1 MRRGVPSEDPRP
13 VAVPSPP
20 RPSARPVAF
29 LRRSGVLPPRV
40 RPSDDRFRRNAAL
53 LLSGQ
58 FVSIMGDA
66 VFTGAVAWLAK
77 SLTGRD
83 DATGLVV
90 FLAALP
96 WILVGP
102 FAGAWVDRVDRRRAM
117 IASDLV
123 RAAVLLGLWWAAG
136 AGALSFPL
144 LAAAAFLVH
153 AASTPFVP
161 ARDALLPRL
170 AEGRPLVRVNAAF
183 QVAAQLAG
191 IVGFFVGGV
200 LLGDDPG
207 SGDDATA
214 RVVAVLGLDG
224 LTFLVSA
231 ATIAALVVPPGAAP
245 APAAGS
251 LWRRAA
257 RGVATTARDPL
268 LLPLL
273 VLTALNNLAIMG
285 PAIVGATA
293 YVRDDLGLG
302 PGRWAWFEGA
312 MALGYVVGALL
323 LGRVGERVRKG
334 RLILWGMVLD
344 GVTYVPLFV
353 VRSYELALLC
363 VFLHGLFIPWIVVGR
378 TALVQQRV
386 PEERRGQ
393 VFSLV
398 NLTVQ
403 GMTALSALAAG
414 AVAQACGAP
423 TLFLLAGVLGT
434 ACGLAGFLVP
444 ALRRAR

>member
-1 MRRGVPSEDPRP
+1 M
-13 VAVPSPP
+13 
-20 RPSARPVAF
+20 
-29 LRRSGVLPPRV
+29 
-40 RPSDDRFRRNAAL
+40 L
-53 LLSGQ
+53 LFSGQ

-83 DATGLVV
+83 DATGLAV
-90 FLAALP
+90 FLAVLP
-96 WILVGP
+96 WLIVGP

-117 IASDLV
+117 VASDLA
-123 RAAVLLGLWWAAG
+123 RAAVLLGLWAAAG

-170 AEGRPLVRVNAAF
+170 AEGRPLLRVNATF

-191 IVGFFVGGV
+191 LVGFFVGGA
-200 LLGDDPG
+200 LLGG
-207 SGDDATA
+207 SPATGADANA

-231 ATIAALVVPPGAAP
+231 ATIAALVVPPGAP
-245 APAAGS
+245 PPPSTGGNV
-251 LWRRAA
+251 WRRAM
-257 RGVATTARDPL
+257 RGVAASVRDPL

-273 VLTALNNLAIMG
+273 VLTAVDNLAIMG
-285 PAIVGATA
+285 PATVGATA
-293 YVRDDLGLG
+293 YVRDDLHLG
-302 PGRWAWFEGA
+302 PRHWAWFEGA

-323 LGRVGERVRKG
+323 LARWGGRLRKG
-334 RLILWGMVLD
+334 PLILWGMLFD
-344 GVTYVPLFV
+344 GLTYVPLYV
-353 VRSYELALLC
+353 VRSYEAALGW
-363 VFLHGLFIPWIVVGR
+363 VFLHGLFIPCIVVGR

-414 AVAQACGAP
+414 FVGQALGAP
-423 TLFLLAGVLGT
+423 TLFLLAGLLGT
-434 ACGLAGFLVP
+434 LCGVAGFLVP
-444 ALRRAR
+444 ALRRAA